1 MSLISQTFP
10 IAEKLIAN
18 GLSLTEQLYQAL
30 QQESTTLKQSALTE
44 TLDEITRQKQPL
56 AQELNLFAKQLAQIL
71 ETEKLPNTPAGLSD
85 YLERAIQAGFDTS
98 KTAENWTTLI
108 KTTEKCQLLNEQN
121 GASVEILLR
130 HTRQSLNILKGKPQ
144 TTNTYGPDGNTKS
157 DLFSGTLFSV

>member
-1 MSLISQTFP
+1 MSLINQTFP
-10 IAEKLIAN
+10 IAEKIIAN

-30 QQESTTLKQSALTE
+30 QQEAITLKQSPLTE

-56 AQELNLFAKQLAQIL
+56 AQELNLFTKQLAQIL
-71 ETEKLPNTPAGLSD
+71 ETEKLPNTRAGLSD
-85 YLERAIQAGFDTS
+85 YLGRALQAGSDTS
-98 KTAENWTTLI
+98 KTVENWTRLI

>member
-1 MSLISQTFP
+1 MTLISQTFP
-10 IAEKLIAN
+10 IAEKLIVN

-30 QQESTTLKQSALTE
+30 QQEAITLKQSPLAE

-71 ETEKLPNTPAGLSD
+71 ETEKLPNTRAGLSD
-85 YLERAIQAGFDTS
+85 YLERAIQAGLDTS
-98 KTAENWTTLI
+98 KTDENWTALI

-121 GASVEILLR
+121 GASIEILLR

-144 TTNTYGPDGNTKS
+144 TINTYGPDGNTKS

>member
-1 MSLISQTFP
+1 MTLISQTFP
-10 IAEKLIAN
+10 IAEKLITN
-18 GLSLTEQLYQAL
+18 GLLLTEQLYQAL
-30 QQESTTLKQSALTE
+30 QQEAITLKQSPLAE
-44 TLDEITRQKQPL
+44 TFDEITRQKQLL

-71 ETEKLPNTPAGLSD
+71 ETEKLPNTRAGLSD

-98 KTAENWTTLI
+98 KTDENWTMLI

-121 GASVEILLR
+121 GASTEILLR

-144 TTNTYGPDGNTKS
+144 TINTYGPDGNTKL